1 MFTEVGTILMGL
13 FVGFYVSLF
22 GSGGGGALL
31 VYFLRHFKII
41 SSTTMIAGTMLFISS
56 IPLGIVGLP
65 NFYNNG
71 DINFYIGSLIIFGL
85 ITGILL
91 GSTQPNYIDETFGKK
106 LGEKVKNGVTATIY
120 ALLTVLYLRSTIYD
134 EAL

>member
-1 MFTEVGTILMGL
+1 MGL
-13 FVGFYVSLF
+13 FVGLYVSLL
-22 GSGGGGALL
+22 GSGGGAALL

-41 SSTTMIAGTMLFISS
+41 TSTTMIAGTMLFISS
-56 IPLGIVGLP
+56 IPVGIVGLP

-71 DINFYIGSLIIFGL
+71 DINFYIGTFIIAGL

-91 GSTQPNYIDETFGKK
+91 GSIYPNYIDETFGKK

-120 ALLTVLYLRSTIYD
+120 AILTVLYVRSTIYD
-134 EAL
+134 ETL